1 MTKIEA
7 TVPDY
12 LARQAR
18 AAAER
23 ERVPIDQIVALAL
36 SAQLAAWRGSDDM
49 ETRAKR
55 ANLAAF
61 DRIMS
66 SARCAAHARR
76 RIAPRLQVSIAKVT
90 RTMPGMRQR
99 SAANPRTP
107 MSRRKQLSTTHRL
120 VWGLTSPIRAGS
132 TPLHSSASR

>member
-66 SARCAAHARR
+66 
-76 RIAPRLQVSIAKVT
+76 KV
-90 RTMPGMRQR
+90 PDV
-99 SAANPRTP
+99 PP
-107 MSRRKQLSTTHRL
+107 MSGDELPPGYR
-120 VWGLTSPIRAGS
+120 SPLPR
-132 TPLHSSASR
+132 